1 MVHRVENVLLHGDV
15 VELVVLEDQ
24 VLSDA
29 LHSVERPVRRMLDK
43 EHLTECAL
51 TDQLLDLEVVE
62 VCVLVGLL
70 LVY

>member
-1 MVHRVENVLLHGDV
+1 VVDRVENVLLHRNV
-15 VELVVLEDQ
+15 VELIVLEDQ

-29 LHSVERPVRRMLDK
+29 LHGVERAVIRVLDK

-51 TDQLLDLEVVE
+51 TDELLDLEVVE
-62 VCVLVGLL
+62 VCVSVGLL